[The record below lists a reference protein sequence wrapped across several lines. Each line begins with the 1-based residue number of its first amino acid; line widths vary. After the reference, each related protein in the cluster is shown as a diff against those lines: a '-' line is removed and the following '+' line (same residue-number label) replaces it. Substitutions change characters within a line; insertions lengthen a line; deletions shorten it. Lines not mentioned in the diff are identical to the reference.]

1 MFRRPTQDEMA
12 MIDTALEQQPTYDE
26 LDSALKSLDTNV
38 TICVVGVLLF
48 LLVLYIN
55 QMYTGV

>member
-1 MFRRPTQDEMA
+1 

-55 QMYTGV
+55 QMYTGM